1 MHAPETAARARR
13 SHQAPD
19 TSATLLL
26 ALTAVYTARVQLD
39 RYANATDSPDLQIVE
54 AADLLDAAH
63 DKLAEAAK
71 GAQ

>member
-13 SHQAPD
+13 SQQAPD

-39 RYANATDSPDLQIVE
+39 RYANATDSPTRNRRSP
-54 AADLLDAAH
+54 DLLDAAH